1 VVSKKTTKRLIL
13 ENCPGALVFILHKRD
28 GYSMTGFV
36 FKVVTGPLTWC
47 AEKQSTIT
55 LSSAD
60 AAREAIWLK
69 HLLEDLG

>member
-1 VVSKKTTKRLIL
+1 
-13 ENCPGALVFILHKRD
+13 
-28 GYSMTGFV
+28 MTGFV

-55 LSSAD
+55 LSCAD